1 MKNWIK
7 IAIVVTL
14 ISAFVIG
21 GIIFYSLF
29 LKPIEEEI
37 EERERRDSFSGIF
50 PIGGSGSDDVTEGE
64 DSFQI
69 DESKI
74 AVPKLRL
81 ISESPIA
88 GSYSFKENENVVIRY
103 VERETGHVIETTT
116 SSLVDSRVSNETV
129 PRVHEALFVEG
140 GRSVIMRYLDSNE
153 TIKTIYKTI
162 EKKDLEQSGNVFLP
176 NNISQL
182 AVSPDSEEIFYLT
195 DFSNRVDGFISS
207 PDSLDRKRI
216 FSSPI
221 KEWLV
226 YWEKNNEISLNT
238 KPSNGVPGFL
248 FSLNTESEKMTKL
261 ISGKLGLI
269 SLPSPNTANIL
280 YSISDNSGTV
290 LNVKEGGLEKS
301 VTDFRAI
308 AEKCVWS
315 KLEEISYCA
324 SSFSGVRAN
333 YPDDWYSGI
342 ASFGDDI
349 WTYDVES
356 GVGELFFDL
365 EAEGLSLDL
374 INMFLDEEETH
385 LFFTNKKDL
394 TLWSLRIKEPVTIF
408 STTTPETKEGGSEE
422 SN

>member
-1 MKNWIK
+1 
-7 IAIVVTL
+7 
-14 ISAFVIG
+14 ISTFVIG
-21 GIIFYSLF
+21 GIVFYSLF

-37 EERERRDSFSGIF
+37 EEKDRRDEFSGIF

-195 DFSNRVDGFISS
+195 DFSNRVDGFMSS

-226 YWEKNNEISLNT
+226 YWEKDNEISLNT

-248 FSLNTESEKMTKL
+248 FSLNTKTERLAKL

-269 SLPSPNTANIL
+269 SLPNPNTESIL
-280 YSISDNSGTV
+280 YSTSDNSGTI
-290 LNVKEGGLEKS
+290 LNVKGDGLEKS
-301 VTDFRAI
+301 ITDFRAI

-324 SSFSGVRAN
+324 SSFSGVQAK
-333 YPDDWYSGI
+333 YPDDWYNGT

-349 WTYDVES
+349 WTYNVES
-356 GVGELFFDL
+356 GVGEIFFDL
-365 EAEGLSLDL
+365 EAEGLELD
-374 INMFLDEEETH
+374 IVNMFLDEEETH

-394 TLWSLRIKEPVTIF
+394 RFWSLRIKEPVTIF
-408 STTTPETKEGGSEE
+408 STTTPETK
-422 SN
+422 